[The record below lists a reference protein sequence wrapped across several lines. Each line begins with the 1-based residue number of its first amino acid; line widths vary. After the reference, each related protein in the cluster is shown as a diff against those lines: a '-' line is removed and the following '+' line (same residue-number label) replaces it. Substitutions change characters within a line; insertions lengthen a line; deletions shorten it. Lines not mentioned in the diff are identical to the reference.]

1 MLQKAFEDHI
11 ELKNRTD
18 KNKQHRKT
26 KILFFKRIGRKY
38 RLI

>member
-26 KILFFKRIGRKY
+26 KILFLKG
-38 RLI
+38 